1 MDARFLLFGLLA
13 NLTEVGLVFWG
24 PVLAAQDIIVLLLGT
39 TVTIVSFVLT
49 VIGLLR
55 KGFVSADAVGLL
67 IFGNSPIWVFGF
79 MDVIWSM
86 VGYYEELSRCQEYSV
101 GITSALYDCQQAQY
115 DLYLFWQFVVSL
127 TIAAVVTFVLLF
139 RLRTLSMQN

>member
-1 MDARFLLFGLLA
+1 MDTRFLLFGLLA
-13 NLTEVGLVFWG
+13 NLVEIGLVLWG
-24 PVLAAQDIIVLLLGT
+24 LAAQDILVLLT
-39 TVTIVSFVLT
+39 TVIIASIILT

-101 GITSALYDCQQAQY
+101 GITSALYDCQSAQY
-115 DLYLFWQFVVSL
+115 DLYLLWLFVASL

-139 RLRTLSMQN
+139 RLRKLSMQN